1 MKSNYLITTLLHGK
15 WFIDHRIDIH
25 TGEIIDKLLNRQ
37 FSGQMGILS
46 DDKPFSFSVISGG
59 GGIPV
64 TQEIPD
70 NIPEDTTAIYLIEG
84 TMLKYGSLSS
94 YGTTEIAE
102 SIRQAALHKKISSIV
117 LKFDSGG
124 GSVDAIAP
132 LVEVI
137 QLAQS
142 NGKPVIASC
151 DLCASAA
158 YFVAS
163 FCDEIHADNDI
174 SAEFGSIGVMMSFR
188 DYQKYYEK
196 EGITEHRVYSN
207 LSQHKNE
214 PLELALQGKYDMIKT
229 EMLDPLA
236 KKFQDTIIQ
245 NMSGLN
251 TKIEGIL
258 SGKTFY
264 ASDALANGMIHAI
277 GDLDY
282 SITRARKLR
291 QKRLINNYT
300 NS

>member
-1 MKSNYLITTLLHGK
+1 MKSNYLITTLLRGK
-15 WFIDHRIDIH
+15 WFIDHRVDVE
-25 TGEIIDKLLNRQ
+25 TSEIIDKIMTRG
-37 FSGQMGILS
+37 FSGQTSILS
-46 DDKPFSFSVISGG
+46 DNKPFSFSVLSASGSV
-59 GGIPV
+59 PV
-64 TQEIPD
+64 TGEIPD
-70 NIPEDTTAIYLIEG
+70 NIPNDTTAIYLIEG
-84 TMLKYGSLSS
+84 TMLKHGSMSH

-102 SIRQAALHKKISSIV
+102 SMRKAAIHKKISGIV
-117 LKFDSGG
+117 LKIDSGG
-124 GSVDAIAP
+124 GSVDSIAP

-137 QLAQS
+137 RLAQS
-142 NGKPVIASC
+142 KGKPVVASC

-174 SAEFGSIGVMMSFR
+174 SAEFGSIGVMMSFL

-214 PLELALQGKYDMIKT
+214 PLELALQGKYDMIKN

-236 KKFQDTIIQ
+236 KKFQESVIQ
-245 NMSGLN
+245 NIPGLN
-251 TKIEGIL
+251 TKEEGIL

-264 ASDALANGMIHAI
+264 ARDALSNGMIHAI

-282 SITRARKLR
+282 SIERAHKLR